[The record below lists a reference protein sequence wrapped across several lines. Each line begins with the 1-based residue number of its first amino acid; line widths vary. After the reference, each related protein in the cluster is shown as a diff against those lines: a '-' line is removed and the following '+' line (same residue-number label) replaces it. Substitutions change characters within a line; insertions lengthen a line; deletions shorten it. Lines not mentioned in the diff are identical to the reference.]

1 MRLERAQTGLLAAC
15 AACVPLSIFA
25 SQLLLLLATMAFA
38 ARLALRQTRLI
49 RTGFD
54 TPLLALAAWT
64 LLSASFAGE
73 PARAH
78 EEAKKLLLFVLF
90 YVACDLLVR
99 ETLRRRLLAALLL
112 GGFALSALMI
122 VQYHMLG
129 FDQVDRRPSG
139 FLGNPI
145 SAAGVVLCQLLLAA
159 SRLAGGPLPRLR
171 PRDAW
176 LAVAVL
182 LGVAVVALATA
193 SGHPLPATRLF
204 VAALAAL
211 AAAAALIESPGLRA
225 AEALLPVLALPVAGW
240 ALVVS
245 RTRGAWVGALVGLA
259 VIAIVRAPRL
269 LLLLAAAVA
278 VLLVVRPAPLRDRLT
293 LSDASSIDR
302 YYMLQAGIDM
312 VLERPVFGLGPGMV
326 EIAYPS
332 FRWSEA
338 PQPRAPHLH
347 NNLLQI
353 AAERGLPGLAFF
365 CWGAIAVAIATLRA
379 FALARGDQVAG
390 GAVLATLAV
399 LAAVFAA
406 GLFEYNLGDS
416 EVLMAVLLLTAV
428 PFSLARERAAAA

>member
-1 MRLERAQTGLLAAC
+1 LRLERAQTGLLAAC

-25 SQLLLLLATMAFA
+25 SEALLLLAALVFA
-38 ARLALRQTRLI
+38 ARLALRQTRLAA
-49 RTGFD
+49 TGFD
-54 TPLLALAAWT
+54 TPLLAFAAWT
-64 LLSASFAGE
+64 LLSASFAAQ

-78 EEAKKLLLFVLF
+78 EEAKKLLLFILF
-90 YVACDLLVR
+90 YVASDLFVR
-99 ETLRRRLLAALLL
+99 GATSTRLLAALLL
-112 GGFALSALMI
+112 GGFALSALM
-122 VQYHMLG
+122 VAQYHFLG
-129 FDQVDRRPSG
+129 FDQIDRRPPG

-159 SRLAGGPLPRLR
+159 ARLARAPLPHPR

-176 LAVAVL
+176 LAGGLL
-182 LGVAVVALATA
+182 LGVAAVALAAA
-193 SGHPLPATRLF
+193 SGHALLATRLF

-211 AAAAALIESPGLRA
+211 AAAAALSDSPTLRA
-225 AEALLPVLALPVAGW
+225 AEALLPILALPVAGW

-269 LLLLAAAVA
+269 LLPLAVSLAL
-278 VLLVVRPAPLRDRLT
+278 LLVARPAPLRDRLT
-293 LSDASSIDR
+293 VSDASSVDR

-332 FRWSEA
+332 YRWSEA

-347 NNLLQI
+347 NNLLQL
-353 AAERGLPGLAFF
+353 AAERGLPGLALF
-365 CWGAIAVAIATLRA
+365 CWGAIVTGLATVRALR
-379 FALARGDQVAG
+379 LTRGDEVAG
-390 GAVLATLAV
+390 WAVLATLAV

-416 EVLMAVLLLTAV
+416 EVLMTVLLLTAV
-428 PFSLARERAAAA
+428 PFTLARGRADAS